1 MKNDERMMRLLVI
14 ALILAVSPA
23 ETLAQTSLQGQNN
36 RPTGLFDGLSQQD
49 PVSSAL
55 PPPQPFEAVVDESE
69 YIVGP
74 QDIFQFLVPG
84 ILTKPV
90 PIIVTAEG
98 KLVVPNIGEF
108 HAAGKSLKQLK
119 EEVYRAFKEV
129 KPSLTLLS
137 PRKFIVTVL
146 GAVEKPGPYMMSSVL
161 RVDKAVGLAKGTA
174 TGHSTRSIILRRK
187 SNPNRFVDLDRFYAL
202 RESGDNPFLHEG
214 DLIIVPPLALDQS
227 SVSIF
232 GAVNA
237 PKAYEYRK
245 GDSLGTLIRIAQG
258 LTPSADLSNVELT
271 RFAID
276 GTSESTTI
284 DATNIVAGTAPDIA
298 LNNKDRVVV
307 REIPDTRRDF
317 KVQVW
322 GEVRFP
328 GMYPITRDSTRL
340 SEIIGRAGGFTE
352 FASLRLAELERRQL
366 TAQGLGADLGQESR
380 QNLRM
385 TDQLVTPEE
394 RQYYELESGLRR
406 GVMAVDFEGLF
417 ERGDKSKD
425 VFLNDGDVVFIPNA
439 RKTVY
444 VYGQVSRPGYVPFK
458 EGADIRFYIAQAGG
472 YGEEAETGG
481 TRVIKGKTREWI
493 DPSDT
498 DIEPGDYIWVPKD
511 IRYPTGYYM
520 NLISQAASFISV
532 VLSMTVII
540 LQLTK

>member
-1 MKNDERMMRLLVI
+1 MRFLVI
-14 ALILAVSPA
+14 ALVLAVSLTRA
-23 ETLAQTSLQGQNN
+23 SAQTSLQGQNN

-49 PVSSAL
+49 PVSATL

-90 PIIVTAEG
+90 PMIVTAEG
-98 KLVVPNIGEF
+98 KLVVPNTGEF

-119 EEVYRAFKEV
+119 EEVYGAFKSV

-137 PRKFIVTVL
+137 PRTFIVTVL
-146 GAVEKPGPYMMSSVL
+146 GAVEKPGPYMASSVL
-161 RVDKAVGLAKGTA
+161 RADKAVGLAKGTA
-174 TGHSTRSIILRRK
+174 TGLSTRSIILRRK
-187 SNPNRFVDLDRFYAL
+187 GNPDRVVDLDRFYAL
-202 RESGDNPFLHEG
+202 RESGDNPFLYEG
-214 DLIIVPPLALDQS
+214 DLIIVPPLTLDQS

-258 LTPSADLSNVELT
+258 LTPSADLSNVEVT
-271 RFAID
+271 RFSID
-276 GTSESTTI
+276 GTSESMII
-284 DATNIVAGTAPDIA
+284 DARGIIEGTEEDIA

-317 KVQVW
+317 KVQVR

-340 SEIIGRAGGFTE
+340 SEIIERAGGFTE
-352 FASLRLAELERRQL
+352 FAALRLAELERRQL

-394 RQYYELESGLRR
+394 RQYYELESVLRR

-417 ERGDKSKD
+417 ARGDKSKD
-425 VFLNDGDVVFIPNA
+425 VFLSDGDVVFIPNA

-444 VYGQVSRPGYVPFK
+444 VYGQVSRPGYVSFK
-458 EGADIRFYIAQAGG
+458 EGADVRYYLAQAGG
-472 YGEEAETGG
+472 YGAEAETGG
-481 TRVIKGKTREWI
+481 TRVIKGTTREWI

-498 DIEPGDYIWVPKD
+498 VIEAGDYIWVPKD
-511 IRYPTGYYM
+511 IRYPTGYYL
-520 NLISQAASFISV
+520 NLVSQAASFISV
-532 VLSMTVII
+532 VLSMTIII
-540 LQLTK
+540 LQLAK

>member
-1 MKNDERMMRLLVI
+1 MRIFVATLL
-14 ALILAVSPA
+14 LIGGMA
-23 ETLAQTSLQGQNN
+23 EGRAQTNQQDKNN
-36 RPTGLFDGLSQQD
+36 RPTGLFEGLLQQD
-49 PVSSAL
+49 SRASISSL
-55 PPPQPFEAVVDESE
+55 PQPFEEVVDESE

-74 QDIFQFLVPG
+74 QDVFQFLVPG
-84 ILTKPV
+84 ILTAPV
-90 PIIVTAEG
+90 SVVVTAEG
-98 KLVVPNIGEF
+98 KLVIPNAGEF
-108 HAAGKSLKQLK
+108 HAAGKSLVRLK
-119 EEVYRAFKEV
+119 EEVSRAFQAV

-137 PRKFIVTVL
+137 PRTFVVTVL
-146 GAVEKPGPYMMSSVL
+146 GVVEKPGTYMANSVL

-187 SNPNRFVDLDRFYAL
+187 GSQDRLVDLDRFYAF
-202 RESGDNPFLHEG
+202 RENSDNPFLREG
-214 DLIIVPPLALDQS
+214 DLIIIPPLALDQS
-227 SVSIF
+227 AVSIF

-237 PKAYEYRK
+237 PRAYEYRK

-271 RFAID
+271 RFSTD
-276 GTSESTTI
+276 GTSQSTVI
-284 DATNIVAGTAPDIA
+284 DATNIVAGTVPDIA

-317 KVQVW
+317 KVQVR

-340 SEIIGRAGGFTE
+340 SEIIERAGGFTE

-394 RQYYELESGLRR
+394 RQYYELESVLRR

-417 ERGDKSKD
+417 ARGEKSKD
-425 VFLNDGDVVFIPNA
+425 VFLSDGDVVFIPNA
-439 RKTVY
+439 RKSVY

-458 EGADIRFYIAQAGG
+458 EGADVRYYLDHAGG

-481 TRVIKGKTREWI
+481 TRVIKGTTREWL

-498 DIEPGDYIWVPKD
+498 VIEAGDYIWVPKD
-511 IRYPTGYYM
+511 IRYPTGYYL
-520 NLISQAASFISV
+520 NLVSQAASFISV